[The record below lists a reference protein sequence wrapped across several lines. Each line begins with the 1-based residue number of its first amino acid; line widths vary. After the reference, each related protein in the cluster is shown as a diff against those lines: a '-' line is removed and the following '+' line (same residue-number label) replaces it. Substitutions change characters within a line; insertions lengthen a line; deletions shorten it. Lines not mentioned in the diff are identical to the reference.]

1 MKELSG
7 MTEKF
12 SALGTGLYLS
22 AENHQIIHLTCGHF
36 MVYKLCLKLKQVL
49 PRLLNNQ
56 EKH

>member
-1 MKELSG
+1 

-12 SALGTGLYLS
+12 SALGMGLYLS

-49 PRLLNNQ
+49 PKLVNKQ